1 VLERNQL
8 LLESAEERA
17 ARQVALAYNAAR
29 RELVDVLITRWTGP
43 GTLTPDAAVD
53 LLRRLGLLQNI
64 DARLLT
70 LEQELG
76 VILRDSVTSMSEL
89 ALEQIG
95 RELALLP
102 PSLRPNLA
110 AFTMI
115 DTAMIEQVVPV
126 VMEEVTG
133 LTTLMRTQLR
143 RELQNGLL
151 QGESFPNLVRR
162 LMAVTPSGEG
172 PAVWANG
179 QLSAERMTRRTV
191 ITANNMAKQRQL
203 ERVNAAG
210 GVRVQKQWV
219 ASIGSKTTD
228 TCLRLHGQ
236 IRDVDQPFD
245 VTGEPR
251 FARQVMTAPAHWS
264 CRSSIAMYVPAFEEG
279 AMTTPDMRA
288 AAIAEQ
294 NRRED

>member
-1 VLERNQL
+1 
-8 LLESAEERA
+8 
-17 ARQVALAYNAAR
+17 
-29 RELVDVLITRWTGP
+29 VDVLITRWTGP
-43 GTLTPDAAVD
+43 GTLQPHDAVD

-64 DARLLT
+64 DSRLLT
-70 LEQELG
+70 LERELG
-76 VILRDSVTSMSEL
+76 IILRDSVTSMSEL

-102 PSLRPNLA
+102 PSLRPDLA
-110 AFTMI
+110 AFSLI

-162 LMAVTPSGEG
+162 LMAAIPSGEG

-203 ERVNAAG
+203 ERVNAQG

-219 ASIGSKTTD
+219 SSIGSKTTD

-245 VTGEPR
+245 VSGEPR

-264 CRSSIAMYVPAFEEG
+264 CRSSIAMYVPAFETG
-279 AMTTPDMRA
+279 ALPTSKMRDDA
-288 AAIAEQ
+288 RAEIA
-294 NRRED
+294 RREKEKA